1 VHALLERI
9 DATSSALES
18 FVAAWGLEKAVPLRY
33 GTDRSDAAA
42 FVLTYEE
49 LVLTPEGV
57 LKALAE
63 AVHLDDVDRMREQV
77 SVPSVVTDSSTR
89 RTKDRIREGDRRS
102 LVRKWK
108 RQVSE
113 AEENDLFAILD
124 AFDIDVYRAGR
135 LLSQEHFLH
144 DDKSRLQFTRR
155 AGDH

>member
-1 VHALLERI
+1 M
-9 DATSSALES
+9 
-18 FVAAWGLEKAVPLRY
+18 PLRY

-42 FVLTYEE
+42 FVLPYEE
-49 LVLTPEGV
+49 LVLTPKGV

-89 RTKDRIREGDRRS
+89 RTKDRIREGDCRS

-113 AEENDLFAILD
+113 TQAEGLLVLLD
-124 AFDIDVYRAGR
+124 AFSIEAYRPGR
-135 LLSQEHFLH
+135 LLAQERFLH
-144 DDKSRLQFTRR
+144 GGTPP
-155 AGDH
+155 

>member
-1 VHALLERI
+1 M
-9 DATSSALES
+9 
-18 FVAAWGLEKAVPLRY
+18 AAWGLEKAVPLRY

-77 SVPSVVTDSSTR
+77 SVPSAVTDSSTR

-113 AEENDLFAILD
+113 AQAEGLLALLD
-124 AFDIDVYRAGR
+124 AFGIEAYRPGH
-135 LLSQEHFLH
+135 LLAQKRFLH
-144 DDKSRLQFTRR
+144 GGTPL
-155 AGDH
+155 

>member
-1 VHALLERI
+1 MHALLERI
-9 DATSSALES
+9 DATSSALEP

-77 SVPSVVTDSSTR
+77 SVPSAVTDSSTR
-89 RTKDRIREGDRRS
+89 RTKDRICEGDRRS
-102 LVRKWK
+102 LLRKWK

-113 AEENDLFAILD
+113 AEGLLALLD
-124 AFDIDVYRAGR
+124 AFGIEAYRPGH
-135 LLSQEHFLH
+135 LLAQERFLH
-144 DDKSRLQFTRR
+144 GGTPL
-155 AGDH
+155 